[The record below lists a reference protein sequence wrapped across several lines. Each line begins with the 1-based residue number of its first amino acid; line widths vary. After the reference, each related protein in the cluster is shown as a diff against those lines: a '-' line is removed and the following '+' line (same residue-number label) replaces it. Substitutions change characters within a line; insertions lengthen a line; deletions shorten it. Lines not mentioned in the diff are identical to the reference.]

1 MYNKCKMETDTKIF
15 FWKENNKY
23 GFLSNFYYSSFKDSL
38 GFTYIC
44 NEQYFMAQKCL
55 LFDSE
60 NKKLFKEIM
69 ECKIPITIKKLG
81 RKVNNFDQHIWDK
94 EKYNIMKTGVKYKF
108 SQNKFLK
115 KKLLET
121 KDKLLFEAS
130 PYDKIWGI
138 GIDHNEASKLPI
150 TDFKGENLL
159 GKSLMEV
166 RSELKN

>member
-1 MYNKCKMETDTKIF
+1 METDDKIF

-44 NEQYFMAQKCL
+44 NEQYFMVQKCL

-60 NKKLFKEIM
+60 NSKLFKEIM
-69 ECKIPITIKKLG
+69 DCKIPIMIKKLG
-81 RKVNNFDQHIWDK
+81 RKVNNFDKHIWNK
-94 EKYNIMKTGVKYKF
+94 EKYNIMKTGIKYKF

-121 KDKLLFEAS
+121 KNKMLFEAS

-138 GIDHNEASKLPI
+138 GIEHNVASKLNPS
-150 TDFKGENLL
+150 DFEGENLL
-159 GKSLMEV
+159 GKALMEI
-166 RSELKN
+166 RDELKN

>member
-1 MYNKCKMETDTKIF
+1 METNTKIF
-15 FWKENNKY
+15 FWRENNKY
-23 GFLSNFYYSSFKDSL
+23 GFLSNFYYSSFKDLL
-38 GFTYIC
+38 GFIYIC

-69 ECKIPITIKKLG
+69 ECKIPIMIKKLG
-81 RKVNNFDQHIWDK
+81 RKVKNFDQQIWDK
-94 EKYNIMKTGVKYKF
+94 EKYNIMKTGIKYKF

-121 KDKLLFEAS
+121 KGKDLYEAS

-138 GIDHNEASKLPI
+138 GINHNIAINMDSSNY
-150 TDFKGENLL
+150 KGENLL
-159 GKSLMEV
+159 GKALMEV
-166 RSELKN
+166 RDELN

>member
-1 MYNKCKMETDTKIF
+1 METDNNIF

-69 ECKIPITIKKLG
+69 DCKIPITIKKLG

-94 EKYNIMKTGVKYKF
+94 EKFDIMKTGIKHKF

-121 KDKLLFEAS
+121 KDKQLYEAS

-138 GIDHNEASKLPI
+138 GIDHNVALKLNP
-150 TDFKGENLL
+150 FVFEGENLL
-159 GKSLMEV
+159 GKALMEV
-166 RSELKN
+166 RNELKN